1 MRTVMKPVTDI
12 KRHATEILAELRDT
26 RVSAAITEHGTVG
39 GYLVDP
45 ETFEAMAHRL
55 EILEGI
61 ALGEMDIAQGKTMS
75 RTEAKKR
82 MSKWFA

>member
-1 MRTVMKPVTDI
+1 MRTVMKPVTEI
-12 KRHATEILAELRDT
+12 KRHATEILAELRET
-26 RVSAAITEHGTVG
+26 HVSAAITEHGEVG

-45 ETFEAMAHRL
+45 ETFEAMARRL

-82 MSKWFA
+82 MTKWFA